1 MAYTSHKGTIL
12 VYVIDLEGNAQ
23 PSTLFTY
30 YREMTI
36 TQLKW
41 RQNES
46 QLFVGDLKGNVFLV
60 NLNNFLVSGMSRN
73 ALLKRFLIG
82 CLFHW

>member
-1 MAYTSHKGTIL
+1 MHVAISPQEHYVAYITHKGTIL

-23 PSTLFTY
+23 PTIFSTY

-60 NLNNFLVSGMSRN
+60 NLNNFLVSV
-73 ALLKRFLIG
+73 
-82 CLFHW
+82 